1 MAKRRKIRPD
11 RILIL
16 ALLLVLIVLL
26 VIIGVKTLFS
36 KDTNYDET
44 NNEVISSDDKGF
56 ELGNYEVYTKD
67 DNLGFGFVVAD
78 IKFTSENEINFDLAN
93 LITDEG
99 IKLSE
104 IYNYENKLKT
114 SNYDFDALNTFS
126 GIVNGDKEVSVKV
139 FIPFV
144 NKTDS
149 LNIIDNSSNY
159 SILINLTKNTKSIET
174 IKKENKEDEI
184 VSKDYTFTCQKP
196 YIEDMMKHNGEPY
209 DSSMLSIYV
218 FRLTCESID
227 NGVKVNSATFSDKD
241 GNVFNAYDETYSS
254 SKIDNIIGKTLKV
267 GDTYGLFFELYSN
280 EEDRVAYEGTI
291 NLKFSDGTSA
301 DVKTILN

>member
-1 MAKRRKIRPD
+1 MARRRKIRPD

-16 ALLLVLIVLL
+16 VLLLVLIVLL

-36 KDTNYDET
+36 GKTKKEET
-44 NNEVISSDDKGF
+44 NNEVITNNEIPF
-56 ELGNYEVYTKD
+56 ELVDYEVYTKD
-67 DNLGFGFVVAD
+67 DNLGFGFVTAD
-78 IKFTSENEINFDLAN
+78 IKFVSDKEINFDLAN

-104 IYNYENKLKT
+104 TYNYENKLKT
-114 SNYDFDALNTFS
+114 SNYDFDSLKTFS
-126 GIVNGDKEVSVKV
+126 GIVNGDKEAVVKV

-159 SILINLTKNTKSIET
+159 SLLINLTKNTKTIET
-174 IKKENKEDEI
+174 IKKEAKEDEI

-218 FRLTCESID
+218 FRLTCDSIE
-227 NGVKVNSATFSDKD
+227 NGVKVVSASFKDKNGEVTD
-241 GNVFNAYDETYSS
+241 AYDSSYSS
-254 SKIDNIIGKTLKV
+254 SKIDNIIGKSLKA

-280 EEDRVAYEGTI
+280 EEEKIAYEGSI

-301 DVKTILN
+301 EVKTLLN